1 MYFEKYFLV
10 ENEIVIK
17 FSIKLKFEIWIYLG
31 YFSKKK
37 KIPPF
42 LTGFSYTRSLI
53 VSGNN
58 SESERWGCSGRHCR

>member
-37 KIPPF
+37 ENPAISDGIF
-42 LTGFSYTRSLI
+42 LYTEL
-53 VSGNN
+53 N
-58 SESERWGCSGRHCR
+58 C